1 MLLPA
6 KKSNKWI
13 YWFLSILIINFSAIL
28 LSREIQS
35 IKIDLKNI
43 IGFAILSAM
52 ISLISSLGYF
62 GIKYFS
68 LVFIIA
74 DIIGII
80 YLFFIVLSNAS
91 DGWSD
96 LTSIIG
102 YMTITGFGIIAGTI
116 TEVIF
121 RIVKRKK

>member
-1 MLLPA
+1 MLLPT

>member
-13 YWFLSILIINFSAIL
+13 YWFLSILIINFSALL

>member
-13 YWFLSILIINFSAIL
+13 YWVLSILIINFSALL

>member
-13 YWFLSILIINFSAIL
+13 YWFLSILIINFSAL
-28 LSREIQS
+28 L
-35 IKIDLKNI
+35 L
-43 IGFAILSAM
+43 AILSAM